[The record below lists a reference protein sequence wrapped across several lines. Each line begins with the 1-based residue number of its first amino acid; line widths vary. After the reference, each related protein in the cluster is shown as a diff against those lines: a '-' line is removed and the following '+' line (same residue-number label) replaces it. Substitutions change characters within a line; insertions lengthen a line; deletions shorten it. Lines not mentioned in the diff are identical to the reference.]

1 MSPLQ
6 RFPSLLL
13 ETVIL
18 GIVINPHAA
27 KLKGIDLWIHI
38 SYFKKVPLSNRT
50 PQWLPSSTVGPLDIP
65 DSISNV
71 SVHIFP
77 F

>member
-18 GIVINPHAA
+18 GIVINSHAA

-50 PQWLPSSTVGPLDIP
+50 PQSTGDLQTTSGPTTTWTR
-65 DSISNV
+65 SKRQV
-71 SVHIFP
+71 K
-77 F
+77 